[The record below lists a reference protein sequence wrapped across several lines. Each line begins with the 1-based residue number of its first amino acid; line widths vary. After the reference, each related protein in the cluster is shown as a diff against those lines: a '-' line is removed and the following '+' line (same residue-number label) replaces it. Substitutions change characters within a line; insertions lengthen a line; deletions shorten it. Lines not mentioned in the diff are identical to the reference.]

1 MDTGYSPL
9 RSVLSITA
17 FALLLTIGFA
27 VSAAPPPYSVER
39 ANGYV
44 NAKDWSGLAAYADA
58 WTRAEPNNKIA
69 WFYVGNNAGL
79 QNRPDVAIAAFER
92 VVALDPA
99 YFPGWQ
105 ALGIQL
111 MKRKRFEPAIAAFRR
126 ATELAPAKPSHWNN
140 LAAAYREAGRI
151 DLALA
156 ALDSNL
162 KLAAPNGTWVDW
174 HNLGVAYR
182 NLGGG
187 IYLGRDRRD
196 TNARALTALR
206 RSVELNP
213 KNHEGW
219 NTLGAVY
226 ATIGNGSEALRSYKK
241 AEALGN
247 PYARKNHD
255 ELVAAMAAEAAA
267 MRAAAAS
274 FSSSGGGSGSDC
286 SSYSGPVNAACR
298 QGDAEA
304 MRRYQGHQQTRE
316 DTRRYGVQ

>member
-1 MDTGYSPL
+1 MDTGYSLL
-9 RSVLSITA
+9 RSALSIA
-17 FALLLTIGFA
+17 VLALLLSFGFA
-27 VSAAPPPYSVER
+27 VSAAPAGAHSVEA
-39 ANGYV
+39 ANAYV
-44 NAKDWSGLAAYADA
+44 KAQDWAGLAGYADG
-58 WTRAEPNNKIA
+58 WTRAEPANPTA
-69 WFYVGNNAGL
+69 WFYVGNNAGK
-79 QNRPDVAIAAFER
+79 QSRTDVAIGAFQR
-92 VVALDPA
+92 VVALDPKH
-99 YFPGWQ
+99 FGGWQ

-111 MKRKRFEPAIAAFRR
+111 MKRDRFDDAVAAFRQ
-126 ATELAPAKPSHWNN
+126 ATELAPGKPSHWNN
-140 LAAAYREAGRI
+140 LAVAYQSAGRV

-162 KLAAPNGTWVDW
+162 KLAAPNGSWTDW

-187 IYLGRDRRD
+187 VYLGRDRRD

-226 ATIGNGSEALRSYKK
+226 ATIGNGGEALRSYKK

-255 ELVAAMAAEAAA
+255 DLVAAMAAEAAA
-267 MRAAAAS
+267 MRAAA
-274 FSSSGGGSGSDC
+274 SSSTPGSSDSDKC
-286 SSYSGPVNAACR
+286 SSHSGPVAGACR
-298 QGDAEA
+298 AGDSGA
-304 MRRYQGHQQTRE
+304 MDRYQNHQQNRE
-316 DTRRYGVQ
+316 DVRKYGVQ